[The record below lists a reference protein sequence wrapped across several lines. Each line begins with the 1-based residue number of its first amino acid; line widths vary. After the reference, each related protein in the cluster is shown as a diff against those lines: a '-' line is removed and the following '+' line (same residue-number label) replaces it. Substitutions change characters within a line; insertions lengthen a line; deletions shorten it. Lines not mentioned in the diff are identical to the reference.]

1 MKILMVI
8 SQFHPIVGGA
18 EKQAQLLAKKLIE
31 KGVEVNVVT
40 GWWNPKTPSR
50 EIIDGIRIYRNFSFW
65 GMFGI
70 KGIRPLAALTYMV
83 TLGIYLLF
91 CRNKFDLIHVHQA
104 LHPAFVSVFV
114 GKGILKK
121 PVVVKNACTG
131 MVSDINQIKRYP
143 LGSLQL
149 KYLVKEMDRL
159 IVVNMEG
166 ADEFKMIGFAEDR
179 ITYLPNG
186 TALPAEAKQNYASV
200 SRVLTVARLD
210 RQKGIDILL
219 KAWASIVKDRKKL
232 RLLILGEGS
241 LEYELKRLSVDLK
254 IDDTVEFVG
263 AVHNVGKYLKDSD
276 LFILPSRAEGL
287 SNALLEAMS
296 CGIPCISTAIGGNRE
311 LFGWDASRKID
322 SGGYV
327 ITKHGLL
334 VCPDDAEGLSKAILC
349 LLSNR
354 ETREAVGRGGR
365 SIVHENYSIDRIADK
380 YIELY
385 QGLLRR

>member
-8 SQFHPIVGGA
+8 SQFHPIIGGA
-18 EKQAQLLAKKLIE
+18 EKQAQLLASKLIE

-83 TLGIYLLF
+83 TLGIYILLH
-91 CRNKFDLIHVHQA
+91 RNKFDIIHVHQV

-114 GKGILKK
+114 GKGVLKK

-131 MVSDINQIKRYP
+131 VVSDINQIKGYL

-149 KYLVKEMDRL
+149 KYLLKKMDRL

-166 ADEFKMIGFAEDR
+166 ANEFKTIGFTEDR

-186 TALPAEAKQNYASV
+186 TALTAEAKQDYASV
-200 SRVLTVARLD
+200 FRVLTVARLD

-219 KAWASIVKDRKKL
+219 KAWPSILKDGREL
-232 RLLILGEGS
+232 RLQILGEGP
-241 LEYELKRLSVDLK
+241 LEYELKRLSMDLK

-263 AVHNVGKYLKDSD
+263 AVNNVGKYLKDSD

-311 LFGWDASRKID
+311 LFGWDVSRKID
-322 SGGYV
+322 LGEYV
-327 ITKHGLL
+327 ITKYGVL
-334 VCPDDAEGLSKAILC
+334 VNPDDTEGLSKAILC
-349 LLSNR
+349 LLSNK
-354 ETREAVGRGGR
+354 ETREAVGKGGR
-365 SIVHENYSIDRIADK
+365 SIIDQNYSIDRVADK

>member
-1 MKILMVI
+1 
-8 SQFHPIVGGA
+8 
-18 EKQAQLLAKKLIE
+18 
-31 KGVEVNVVT
+31 
-40 GWWNPKTPSR
+40 
-50 EIIDGIRIYRNFSFW
+50 
-65 GMFGI
+65 MFGI
-70 KGIRPLAALTYMV
+70 KGIRPLAALTYMI
-83 TLGIYLLF
+83 TLGIYIF
-91 CRNKFDLIHVHQA
+91 IHRKTFDIIHVHQV

-114 GKGILKK
+114 GKDVLNK

-131 MVSDINQIKRYP
+131 MVSDIKQIRGYP

-149 KYLVKEMDRL
+149 KYLLKRMDCL

-166 ADEFKMIGFAEDR
+166 ANEFKTIGFAEER

-200 SRVLTVARLD
+200 LRVLTVARLD

-219 KAWASIVKDRKKL
+219 KAWASILKHGKDL
-232 RLLILGEGS
+232 RLQILGKGS
-241 LEYELKRLSVDLK
+241 LEDELRRLSMDLK
-254 IDDTVEFVG
+254 IDHTVEFVG
-263 AVHNVGKYLKDSD
+263 TVHNIGKYLKDSD

-296 CGIPCISTAIGGNRE
+296 YGIPCISTAIGGNGE

-322 SGGYV
+322 LGEYV
-327 ITKHGLL
+327 ITKNGLL
-334 VCPDDAEGLSKAILC
+334 VNPDDTEGLSKAILC

-354 ETREAVGRGGR
+354 ETRETVGRGGR
-365 SIVHENYSIDRIADK
+365 SIIHENYSIDRIADK

-385 QGLLRR
+385 QELLRR

>member
-8 SQFHPIVGGA
+8 SQFHPIIGGA
-18 EKQAQLLAKKLIE
+18 EKQAQLLARKLIE

-83 TLGIYLLF
+83 TLGIYILLH
-91 CRNKFDLIHVHQA
+91 RNKFDIIHVHQV

-114 GKGILKK
+114 GKGVLKK

-131 MVSDINQIKRYP
+131 VVSDINQIKGYL

-149 KYLVKEMDRL
+149 KYLLKKMDRL

-166 ADEFKMIGFAEDR
+166 ANEFKTIGFTEDR

-186 TALPAEAKQNYASV
+186 TALTAEAKQDYASV
-200 SRVLTVARLD
+200 FRVLTVARLD

-219 KAWASIVKDRKKL
+219 KAWPSILKDGREL
-232 RLLILGEGS
+232 RLQILGEGP
-241 LEYELKRLSVDLK
+241 LEYELKRLSMDLK

-263 AVHNVGKYLKDSD
+263 AVNDVGKYLKDSD

-311 LFGWDASRKID
+311 LFGWDVSRKID
-322 SGGYV
+322 LGEYV
-327 ITKHGLL
+327 ITKHGVL
-334 VCPDDAEGLSKAILC
+334 VNPDDTEGLSKAILC
-349 LLSNR
+349 LLSNK
-354 ETREAVGRGGR
+354 ETREAVGKGGR
-365 SIVHENYSIDRIADK
+365 SIIDQNYSIDRVADK

-385 QGLLRR
+385 QRLLRR